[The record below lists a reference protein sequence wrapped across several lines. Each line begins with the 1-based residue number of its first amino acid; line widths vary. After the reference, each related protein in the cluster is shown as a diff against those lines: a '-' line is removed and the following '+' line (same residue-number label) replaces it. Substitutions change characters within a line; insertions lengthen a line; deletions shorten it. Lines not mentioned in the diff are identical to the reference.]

1 MYALLIELLKL
12 LFINFPFSSYTFKE
26 TFGLLFLKVSSDE
39 MKICSYL
46 CICLIDLFFLYVYL
60 IHSNVMK

>member
-39 MKICSYL
+39 MKI
-46 CICLIDLFFLYVYL
+46 
-60 IHSNVMK
+60 